1 VIARLL
7 QLIFWLL
14 LVGPPFL
21 AQAQLGTWNVLSL
34 KTSFNEKWG
43 AFAEGQVRSL
53 KFYDDF
59 HYYEIKGGVIYALD
73 KNFTFAVATG
83 KYDTYQSGGDFVTPK
98 TSDEIRL
105 FEQMTMSQLLTRIKF
120 EHRYRAEQRF
130 TKDGYK
136 NRFRYRLQ
144 LAMPINQNK
153 IGPKS
158 WFLNASGEIFFRDTP
173 QYFERLRA
181 FAGTGYQFTT
191 SHTLMLGYMHQFDYQ
206 LVDETGADFLYV
218 SFLFDLHS
226 KRQRYK
232 ETVPGII
239 D

>member
-1 VIARLL
+1 VIVR
-7 QLIFWLL
+7 FGHL
-14 LVGPPFL
+14 LVWLTLLGYSFL
-21 AQAQLGTWNVLSL
+21 AQAQLGTWNVLSF

-59 HYYEIKGGVIYALD
+59 HYHEFKGGVTYAFD
-73 KNFTFAVATG
+73 KNFSFAVASG

-98 TSDEIRL
+98 ASDEIRL
-105 FEQMTMSQLLTRIKF
+105 FEQITMSQVLTRVKF

-144 LAMPINQNK
+144 TVIPINRNK
-153 IGPKS
+153 VEPRS
-158 WFLNASGEIFFRDTP
+158 WFINASGEIFFRNTP
-173 QYFERLRA
+173 QYFERLRT
-181 FAGTGYQFTT
+181 FAGAGYQFTAT
-191 SHTLMLGYMHQFDYQ
+191 HTLLLGYMHQFDYQ

-218 SFLFDLHS
+218 SFLFDLHRN
-226 KRQRYK
+226 KHHK
-232 ETVPGII
+232 ETVPGNI

>member
-1 VIARLL
+1 MIARLPY
-7 QLIFWLL
+7 LIFWLL
-14 LVGPPFL
+14 VGSPFL
-21 AQAQLGTWNVLSL
+21 AHGQLGTWNVLSV
-34 KTSFNEKWG
+34 KTSFNERWG

-53 KFYDDF
+53 KFYNDF
-59 HYYEIKGGVIYALD
+59 HYHEFKGGVIYSLD
-73 KNFTFAVATG
+73 KYFAFAMAAG

-105 FEQMTMSQLLTRIKF
+105 FEQMTISQALSRIKF

-130 TKDGYK
+130 TRDGYK

-144 LAMPINQNK
+144 LVMPINRK
-153 IGPKS
+153 KVEPKS
-158 WFLNASGEIFFRDTP
+158 WFLNTSGEIFFRDTP

-191 SHTLMLGYMHQFDYQ
+191 THTLMIGYMHQFDYQ
-206 LVDETGADFLYV
+206 LVDETGKNFLYV
-218 SFLFDLHS
+218 SFLFDLHRN
-226 KRQRYK
+226 RQRGK
-232 ETVPGII
+232 ETVPSNV

>member
-1 VIARLL
+1 MVWLVLL
-7 QLIFWLL
+7 GSTQ
-14 LVGPPFL
+14 
-21 AQAQLGTWNVLSL
+21 AQAQLGTWNVLSV

-43 AFAEGQVRSL
+43 AFAEGQLRSL

-59 HYYEIKGGVIYALD
+59 HYHEFKGGVTYSLD
-73 KNFTFAVATG
+73 KNFSFAAAAG

-98 TSDEIRL
+98 TSDEVRV
-105 FEQMTMSQLLTRIKF
+105 FEQLTMSQVLTRVKF

-144 LAMPINQNK
+144 MVIPINRNK
-153 IGPKS
+153 VEPKS
-158 WFLNASGEIFFRDTP
+158 WFINTSGEIFFRDTP

-181 FAGTGYQFTT
+181 FAGTGYQFTST
-191 SHTLMLGYMHQFDYQ
+191 HTLMIGYMHQFDYQ
-206 LVDETGADFLYV
+206 LVDETGADFLYI
-218 SFLFDLHS
+218 SFLFDLHRN
-226 KRQRYK
+226 KHHK
-232 ETVPGII
+232 ETIPGNI

>member
-1 VIARLL
+1 VWLTLL
-7 QLIFWLL
+7 
-14 LVGPPFL
+14 GNSFL
-21 AQAQLGTWNVLSL
+21 AQAQLGTWNVLSF

-59 HYYEIKGGVIYALD
+59 HYHEFKGGVLYALD
-73 KNFTFAVATG
+73 KNFSFAVAAG
-83 KYDTYQSGGDFVTPK
+83 KYDTYQSGGNFVTPK

-105 FEQMTMSQLLTRIKF
+105 FEQLTMSQLLTRLKF

-130 TKDGYK
+130 TRDGYR

-144 LAMPINQNK
+144 MVIPINRNNVV
-153 IGPKS
+153 PKT
-158 WFLNASGEIFFRDTP
+158 WFINTSGEIFFRDTP

-181 FAGTGYQFTT
+181 FAGAGYQFTAT
-191 SHTLMLGYMHQFDYQ
+191 HTLMLGYMHQFDYQ
-206 LVDETGADFLYV
+206 VTDETGADFFYI
-218 SFLFDLHS
+218 SFLFELYPKRNRS
-226 KRQRYK
+226 KEYA
-232 ETVPGII
+232 PSSI

>member
-1 VIARLL
+1 VNARLP

-14 LVGPPFL
+14 LIGYPFF
-21 AQAQLGTWNVLSL
+21 AQGQLGTWNVLSM
-34 KTSFNEKWG
+34 KTSFNERWG

-59 HYYEIKGGVIYALD
+59 HYHEFKGGITYALD

-98 TSDEIRL
+98 TSDEIRV
-105 FEQMTMSQLLTRIKF
+105 FEQMTISQTLSRIKF

-144 LAMPINQNK
+144 LVMPINRK
-153 IGPKS
+153 KVEPKS
-158 WFLNASGEIFFRDTP
+158 WFLNTSGEIFFRDTP

-181 FAGTGYQFTT
+181 FAGAGYQFTT
-191 SHTLMLGYMHQFDYQ
+191 THTLMVGYMHQFDYQ
-206 LVDETGADFLYV
+206 LVDETGKNFLYV
-218 SFLFDLHS
+218 SFLFDLHRN
-226 KRQRYK
+226 RQRGK
-232 ETVPGII
+232 ETIPGNV